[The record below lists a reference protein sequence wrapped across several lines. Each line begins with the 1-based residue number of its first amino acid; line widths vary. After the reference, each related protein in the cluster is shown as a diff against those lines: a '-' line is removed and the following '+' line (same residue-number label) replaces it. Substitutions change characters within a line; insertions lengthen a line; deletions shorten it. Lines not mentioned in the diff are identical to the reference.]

1 MGRGQGLGSQ
11 HASQVTWP
19 GGLHPG
25 RICLQGGSV
34 SRGVF
39 IQRGLHP
46 GGWAYPP
53 SDTTGYCQW
62 AGGTHPTGMHSC
74 LESERAFRIQ
84 FQRYIGAVIFQFLR
98 YSDTAYRIVSF
109 TLNEE
114 LAKFKD
120 ISCYFLFNNCFRFS
134 QFLCGISKVLKH
146 NSKTV

>member
-1 MGRGQGLGSQ
+1 MS
-11 HASQVTWP
+11 
-19 GGLHPG
+19 
-25 RICLQGGSV
+25 
-34 SRGVF
+34 
-39 IQRGLHP
+39 
-46 GGWAYPP
+46 
-53 SDTTGYCQW
+53 
-62 AGGTHPTGMHSC
+62 GGTHPTGMHSC
-74 LESERAFRIQ
+74 SESERAFRIQ
-84 FQRYIGAVIFQFLR
+84 FQRYIGKNRINGAVTLQFLR